1 MPRNQRFDVLFDA
14 GEIGRRLIVRGF
26 RTGDRI
32 APLGMTGTR
41 KVQDVF
47 VDYKLARACR
57 PTWPLVEAECGLLW
71 VPGMVRSRHAL
82 VTSATQTILRLTV
95 QRDAT
100 TENTSL
106 LRI

>member
-1 MPRNQRFDVLFDA
+1 
-14 GEIGRRLIVRGF
+14 
-26 RTGDRI
+26 
-32 APLGMTGTR
+32 
-41 KVQDVF
+41 
-47 VDYKLARACR
+47 
-57 PTWPLVEAECGLLW
+57 LLW